1 MSPSSKR
8 GHVRALHIGG
18 GARRDLVGG
27 GSWFF
32 EDIMAEGVDI
42 GGPSAVCMKKSE
54 SSMEFRL
61 LPRMVPGLEG
71 NSRCPLAES
80 QQNSTITLIDPF
92 MTPLHDENST
102 IRWTD
107 PEPRN

>member
-18 GARRDLVGG
+18 GARRDLAGG

-32 EDIMAEGVDI
+32 EDIMAEGADI

-71 NSRCPLAES
+71 EFPMPLGG
-80 QQNSTITLIDPF
+80 IT
-92 MTPLHDENST
+92 TK
-102 IRWTD
+102 
-107 PEPRN
+107 